1 LLTTAYYIY
10 IVLLYSCVEAIREA
24 MESSTLDG
32 ILLKAGI
39 VLVLNNSQDLSVNEL
54 SESLSAS
61 EQEINDSV
69 DTLMKLGVTEKL
81 PNGRIR
87 KQRRTLLE
95 DRLKSIAKM

>member
-1 LLTTAYYIY
+1 
-10 IVLLYSCVEAIREA
+10 

-32 ILLKAGI
+32 LLLKAGI

>member
-1 LLTTAYYIY
+1 
-10 IVLLYSCVEAIREA
+10 

>member
-1 LLTTAYYIY
+1 
-10 IVLLYSCVEAIREA
+10 

-32 ILLKAGI
+32 LLLKAGI
-39 VLVLNNSQDLSVNEL
+39 VLVFNNSQDLSVNEL